1 MLFPSL
7 EERTSAA
14 VDLPRHSLPR
24 LSFSVIPCPL
34 SDHPHLSP
42 QHPHSP
48 STHTHTQTPTDTHTH
63 THTRRH
69 STTQPH
75 THNTNIQFAQWL
87 GQLIS
92 SWVIILFYLLARKQK
107 SSLS

>member
-14 VDLPRHSLPR
+14 VDLPR

-48 STHTHTQTPTDTHTH
+48 STSAEALKTSEWP
-63 THTRRH
+63 
-69 STTQPH
+69 
-75 THNTNIQFAQWL
+75 AQ
-87 GQLIS
+87 GQNVSMNLK
-92 SWVIILFYLLARKQK
+92 SWKQYY
-107 SSLS
+107 